1 MADLQQVLAVSGV
14 LLALVTSLYVLSRK
28 GMVRFTMLG
37 KFTSDTRRMQA
48 IERLTLTAQHS
59 LHLVKVSGREL
70 LILVSPTGCS
80 IVDSYPP
87 AAGSHQDGSLL

>member
-1 MADLQQVLAVSGV
+1 MAGV

-28 GMVRFTMLG
+28 GVVRFTMLG
-37 KFTSDTRRMQA
+37 KFTSDTRRLQA

-59 LHLVKVSGREL
+59 LHLVKVSDREL

-87 AAGSHQDGSLL
+87 AACPDQNGSLL